1 MLAIQQEILTKAG
14 IPYFDGPTVD
24 VLSIRVQAKI
34 CSFLHSA
41 FYLRNRIGEK
51 SHVSMLISQEK
62 KLSSQP
68 PVPMPLPK
76 TQTPTYTMPPPP
88 VAPTPPLYVGR
99 QPVGQPIYTSQPP
112 MPPSQFPPPPPPP
125 PPRPAYIGSFPGQPP
140 QNQYQYR

>member
-24 VLSIRVQAKI
+24 QLSIRVQANI

-51 SHVSMLISQEK
+51 SHVTMLTAQES
-62 KLSSQP
+62 KLVSQP
-68 PVPMPLPK
+68 VVPMPLPK
-76 TQTPTYTMPPPP
+76 AATPAYSIPPPP
-88 VAPTPPLYVGR
+88 VAPTPPIYGRTQPPPAQPLYV
-99 QPVGQPIYTSQPP
+99 TQPP
-112 MPPSQFPPPPPPP
+112 LPIQFPPPPPPP
-125 PPRPAYIGSFPGQPP
+125 PPPAYIGAFPGQPP